1 MDQKKTGAFL
11 QSLRK
16 ERELTQEELA
26 EKFSV
31 TSRTV
36 SRWET
41 GKNMPDISLLTDIAD
56 FYEVDVREIIDGER
70 KSETMDKELK
80 EVADKM
86 ADYADMEK
94 SRLCKWVQIIGFI
107 GVILATLSIILQCIR
122 YESESGEGI
131 AIAASFVALIAM
143 AITTLY
149 VNGILS
155 KLTKKKA
162 FNIFIKV
169 SVFALVLVSLK
180 YILGILYVVIYVL
193 HGIFAPLG
201 HVEGA
206 DKYNKKL
213 IVDKYSSD
221 LNSKLLLF
229 PDSLEGA
236 VDVDYHQGLKE
247 GLFDTDGYIFL
258 GVKYSDEDYETEK
271 QRISET
277 SNEVYNDFNDHS
289 RVTKEVKYDDK
300 TYNYPAYVANDGYS
314 YAYEYALMDE
324 KNDTI
329 IYAAL
334 SHPECYRMSKY
345 EDYLKKD
352 RSEYNIEDSTVQF
365 TIYY

>member
-70 KSETMDKELK
+70 KSETMDEELK

-122 YESESGEGI
+122 YESESGDGI

-169 SVFALVLVSLK
+169 SVLALVLVSLK

-201 HVEGA
+201 NVEGA

-258 GVKYSDEDYETEK
+258 KVKYSDEDYETEK
-271 QRISET
+271 KRISET
-277 SNEVYNDFNDHS
+277 SNEVYNDFNDYS
-289 RVTKEVKYDDK
+289 RVTKEVKYDDE

-334 SHPECYRMSKY
+334 SYPEFYRMSKY